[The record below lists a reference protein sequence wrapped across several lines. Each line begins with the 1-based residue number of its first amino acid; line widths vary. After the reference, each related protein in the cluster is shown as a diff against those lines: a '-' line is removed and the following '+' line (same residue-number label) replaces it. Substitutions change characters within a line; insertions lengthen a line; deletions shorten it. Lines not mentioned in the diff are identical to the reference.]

1 MSTPSASNGNDRN
14 ADEEP
19 RAGMDGATPGGSKSG
34 GLGKLTD
41 QQKKILALVL
51 VVHVI
56 VATLTLRDLRRRPA
70 AAVRGPKR
78 LWRVLGDDEHD
89 GLGGLL
95 AVRAP
100 APGRSAVIRA
110 DPLISSSAR

>member
-34 GLGKLTD
+34 GLGNLTD

-78 LWRVLGDDEHD
+78 LWRVWATMNTTGSVAYWLF
-89 GLGGLL
+89 
-95 AVRAP
+95 
-100 APGRSAVIRA
+100 GRRRQV
-110 DPLISSSAR
+110 DQL